1 MTTDMRDN
9 EENKVKGA
17 EEDFKHK
24 QGNKEVEQTNGGELH
39 RRLEACKW
47 EFTSGQSEG
56 LSVVL
61 RQLIYLAT
69 WCLHNRIL
77 WKLVEDL

>member
-1 MTTDMRDN
+1 MRDKEDDN
-9 EENKVKGA
+9 EESR
-17 EEDFKHK
+17 EDSFKHK
-24 QGNKEVEQTNGGELH
+24 QGSKKAEQSGE
-39 RRLEACKW
+39 REQCSRLWPCKW

-69 WCLHNRIL
+69 WCLHNGIL
-77 WKLVEDL
+77 WKLVEDI